1 MAKVIHDFTDS
12 LPWVD
17 GVMSKC
23 SQYVGHYGDTYI
35 LPVRCI
41 IDTLRIKGICY
52 GRFNYIS
59 SKGGK
64 NSILTTTYSDDEPQA
79 YAKFMRRLAASS
91 YCTDIREDQVKMS
104 EAVFGEKTDKL
115 YDQLGMPKIYGVC
128 IMGNRGKINGLAST
142 YQCEKIITY
151 LHQGVLESGKE
162 AVLQVFKEHLKKMP
176 AEWLTRRHIPE
187 IYLE

>member
-1 MAKVIHDFTDS
+1 MTKAIHDLTDS

-17 GVMSKC
+17 GVKSKC
-23 SQYVGHYGDTYI
+23 RQYVGHYGDTYV

-79 YAKFMRRLAASS
+79 YEKFMRRLAASS
-91 YCTDIREDQVKMS
+91 YCTDIREDHVKMS
-104 EAVFGEKTDKL
+104 EAVFGEKTAKL
-115 YDQLGMPKIYGVC
+115 YERLGIPKIYGVC
-128 IMGNRGKINGLAST
+128 LMENRGKIRCLSST
-142 YQCEKIITY
+142 YLCEKIITY
-151 LHQGVLESGKE
+151 PQQHVLMSGKE
-162 AVLQVFKEHLKKMP
+162 AIIQVFKEHLKKMP
-176 AEWLTRRHIPE
+176 TEWLTKRHIPE
-187 IYLE
+187 IYLG

>member
-1 MAKVIHDFTDS
+1 MTKVIHDLTDT
-12 LPWVD
+12 LPWID
-17 GVMSKC
+17 GVKSKC
-23 SQYVGHYGDTYI
+23 SQYVGHYGDTYV

-41 IDTLRIKGICY
+41 IDTLRLNGICY

-64 NSILTTTYSDDEPQA
+64 NSTITTTYSDNEPQA
-79 YAKFMRRLAASS
+79 YAKFMCRLAASN

-104 EAVFGEKTDKL
+104 EAVFGEKTAKL
-115 YDQLGMPKIYGVC
+115 YEWLGIPKIYGV
-128 IMGNRGKINGLAST
+128 ILMENRGKIRCLAST

-151 LHQGVLESGKE
+151 LHQCVLESGKE

-176 AEWLTRRHIPE
+176 AEWRARRHIPE
-187 IYLE
+187 IYLG